1 MISFESTDYKVRSG
15 RPLRRIHK
23 RGGHPCEII
32 HRPDCEFHWLSYS
45 CFPNVMSEGRHD
57 ELDIDDLMRLLHVQ
71 VLHYE
76 REKLACRLRVCFAVQ
91 LVRSHRIIGGD
102 LTGLTVLLSRARGT
116 GCQWLVSS
124 RCSAPNSGELWRF
137 VRRHRSHWLL
147 RGEVSPRMGIPSAG
161 MQQREA
167 ACILSEPRSTDTV
180 PYSERRS
187 NPR

>member
-1 MISFESTDYKVRSG
+1 MSDGRYK
-15 RPLRRIHK
+15 
-23 RGGHPCEII
+23 
-32 HRPDCEFHWLSYS
+32 
-45 CFPNVMSEGRHD
+45 
-57 ELDIDDLMRLLHVQ
+57 ELDIDDLMRLLDVQ

-91 LVRSHRIIGGD
+91 LVRSHRLIGSD
-102 LTGLTVLLSRARGT
+102 LTGLTPALVSRVQ

-137 VRRHRSHWLL
+137 VRRYRSHWLL

>member
-1 MISFESTDYKVRSG
+1 MISFKSTAFSPPAASDTQTG
-15 RPLRRIHK
+15 Q
-23 RGGHPCEII
+23 PCEII
-32 HRPDCEFHWLSYS
+32 HRPDCEFRWHFVLA

-91 LVRSHRIIGGD
+91 LVRSHRMIGGD

>member
-1 MISFESTDYKVRSG
+1 MSDGRYK
-15 RPLRRIHK
+15 
-23 RGGHPCEII
+23 
-32 HRPDCEFHWLSYS
+32 
-45 CFPNVMSEGRHD
+45 
-57 ELDIDDLMRLLHVQ
+57 ELDIDDLMRLLDVQ

-76 REKLACRLRVCFAVQ
+76 REKLACQLRVCFAVQ
-91 LVRSHRIIGGD
+91 LVRSHRLIGSD
-102 LTGLTVLLSRARGT
+102 LTGLTPALVSRVQ

-147 RGEVSPRMGIPSAG
+147 CGEVSPRMGIPSAG

>member
-1 MISFESTDYKVRSG
+1 MITFESTAYSPPAASDTQTG
-15 RPLRRIHK
+15 Q
-23 RGGHPCEII
+23 PCEII
-32 HRPDCEFHWLSYS
+32 HRPDCEFRWHFVLHVA